1 MQYYHDILPMT
12 RMYPNKGDPMILS
25 ISQRNNLQYI
35 TVFVTEDQKCIL
47 KSSKLS
53 LIGHEH

>member
-12 RMYPNKGDPMILS
+12 RMYPNKGDPMVLS

-35 TVFVTEDQKCIL
+35 TVFVTDVPKMYFKEQ
-47 KSSKLS
+47 
-53 LIGHEH
+53 

>member
-12 RMYPNKGDPMILS
+12 RMYPNKGDPMVLS

-35 TVFVTEDQKCIL
+35 TVFVTDVPKIYFKEQ
-47 KSSKLS
+47 
-53 LIGHEH
+53 

>member
-1 MQYYHDILPMT
+1 MQYYHDILHDMT

-35 TVFVTEDQKCIL
+35 TVFVTEVL
-47 KSSKLS
+47 KMYFK
-53 LIGHEH
+53 EQ